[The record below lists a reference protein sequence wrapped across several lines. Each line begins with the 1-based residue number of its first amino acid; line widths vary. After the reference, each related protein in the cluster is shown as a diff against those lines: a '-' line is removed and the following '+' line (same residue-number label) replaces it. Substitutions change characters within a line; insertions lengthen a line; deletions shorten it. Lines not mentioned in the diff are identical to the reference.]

1 MDYSYIW
8 DILNK
13 QSDISETTESEIK
26 SYICDCIDD
35 ATLFEDSEY
44 IICSKCGVVLDTII
58 NDNKETNYCNENGEK
73 SKDLERTGNS
83 IDPLLPNVS
92 MNNTVINTNGNGV
105 LLSKTSKYLNSK
117 NIPYIEKVIMKHKS
131 NLAHLTSEHN
141 IPGNVIND
149 TLYRIKD
156 LFGKNKKIYRG
167 RIYNGLICVCF
178 YYACKDVNY
187 NIQINTLISMFS
199 IDIKTF
205 NKCCKIYFDQTKDV
219 NNIVNESTDIIRVCG
234 NLNLNSKLLKTAKDI
249 LKAGEDLHYISSV
262 SPQGRIAG
270 IIYFLELKL
279 TLGIDIAFIEKI
291 TLISKATLNKV
302 AKILMK
308 NEIEMYNYIKFYLRK

>member
-1 MDYSYIW
+1 MDYDYIW

-13 QSDISETTESEIK
+13 QSSEPSESEVK
-26 SYICDCIDD
+26 SYICDCEETP
-35 ATLFEDSEY
+35 TLFEDNEY
-44 IICSKCGVVLDTII
+44 IICSKCGFVLDTLI
-58 NDNKETNYCNENGEK
+58 NDSKEINYNNENGEK
-73 SKDLERTGNS
+73 SKDMERTGNS

-92 MNNTVINTNGNGV
+92 MNNTVINSIGNQNS

-117 NIPYIEKVIMKHKS
+117 NIPYIEKVIMKHKT
-131 NLAHLTSEHN
+131 NLSHLTSEHN
-141 IPGNVIND
+141 IPSNVIND

-178 YYACKDVNY
+178 YYSCKQINY
-187 NIQINTLISMFS
+187 NIQINTLICMFS

-205 NKCCKIYFDQTKDV
+205 NKCCKIYFEEAKDV
-219 NNIVNESTDIIRVCG
+219 NNLVVESNDIIRVCG

-249 LKAGEDLHYISSV
+249 LRAGEDLHYISSV

-270 IIYFLELKL
+270 IIYFLEMKL
-279 TLGIDIAFIEKI
+279 SLGIDIDEIEKI
-291 TLISKATLNKV
+291 TSISKATLNKV
-302 AKILMK
+302 SKILIK
-308 NEIEMYNYIKFYLRK
+308 NEIELYNYIKFYMRK

>member
-1 MDYSYIW
+1 MDYDYIW

-13 QSDISETTESEIK
+13 QSDIPETTESEAK
-26 SYICDCIDD
+26 SYICDCVDPP
-35 ATLFEDSEY
+35 TLFEDSEH
-44 IICSKCGVVLDTII
+44 IVCLKCGVVLDTII
-58 NDNKETNYCNENGEK
+58 NDSKETNYSNENGEK

-92 MNNTVINTNGNGV
+92 MNNTVINSSNS
-105 LLSKTSKYLNSK
+105 LLSKTSLYLNSK

-131 NLAHLTSEHN
+131 NLSHLTSEYN
-141 IPGNVIND
+141 IPSNVIND

-178 YYACKDVNY
+178 YYACKNINY

-199 IDIKTF
+199 VHIKTF
-205 NKCCKIYFDQTKDV
+205 NKCCKIYFEQTKDV
-219 NNIVNESTDIIRVCG
+219 NNLVTESTDIIRVCG

-249 LKAGEDLHYISSV
+249 LKAGEDLHYISSI

-270 IIYFLELKL
+270 IIYFLETKL
-279 TLGIDIAFIEKI
+279 SLGINIEEIEKI
-291 TLISKATLNKV
+291 TSISKATLNKV
-302 AKILMK
+302 SKILTK
-308 NEIEMYNYIKFYLRK
+308 NEIEIYNYIKFYIRK